1 MVDNKILKTFK
12 DNITEYIDTFMSCNT
27 AFIKVDKDFVKKY
40 FEEAGKKV
48 INEHNKEDNTYVCGD
63 LQFSYDKDTEDVTE
77 VLLFPTYYDDN
88 LGYYNGED
96 FIDLTDKYSEYG
108 AEVLK
113 AAKAK
118 SWD

>member
-1 MVDNKILKTFK
+1 MLDNKLLGEFK
-12 DNITEYIDTFMSCNT
+12 RNITEYIDTFMSCNT
-27 AFIKVDKDFVKKY
+27 AFIKVDKAFVKSH

-48 INEHNKEDNTYVCGD
+48 TNEHGKESNDYVCGD

-77 VLLFPTYYDDN
+77 VILFPSYYDDN

-96 FIDLTDKYSEYG
+96 YIDLTDKYGEYG

-118 SWD
+118 GWS